1 MKKTWKVTAIALSAM
16 MIASLTACGSGSQD
30 AGNEPAAPVEETD
43 TEKTD
48 TAEAE
53 AEETTESADETQ
65 SADDKV
71 FTPYE
76 ETVVIST
83 VKDLGQGALEFPE
96 GDSLEDNVWTR
107 YLKDTLNI
115 ELDWAWSTNS
125 DQYPQKVNIAITS
138 NDIPDVMRVSSS
150 QLKMMY
156 DNGQIMDITDV
167 MKENLAPFTE
177 EVLNSDGGLAME
189 AASFE
194 DRLYAIPKIGSP
206 LLTAKVLWVRTDWL
220 DNLGLELPKTVEDMR
235 SLAEAFTTQD
245 PDGNGA
251 DDTYGLAV
259 YKDLYGSGYA
269 DLTGFFNAYNAYPS
283 IWIEKDGEVV
293 WGGVQPEVKEALAAL
308 NEMYNA
314 GLIDPEF
321 GVKDPNKVNE
331 DVSAGRFGM
340 MFGDFW
346 NMAWINDAK
355 INDPTFEWVPVA
367 IPALNSGT
375 PAKAQLSAST
385 TDFFVISAEC
395 EHPDAVIRMLNL
407 QLEKNYGETAE
418 PTVFNITPEGFGV
431 YDYPSV
437 TIEPPMK
444 NFTAAQNVTAV
455 INGEAG
461 TDTLN
466 DEELGYYE
474 MACKSLD
481 GDHTNNN
488 WHQLKMFGPGG
499 SLGVMYD
506 EYWTP
511 GNYVN
516 DAYYA
521 APTEAMTEKL
531 PTLKKQQLQDYTS
544 IILEGNIDKFD
555 EFVTNWNKLGGEEI
569 TQEVNDWYATR

>member
-1 MKKTWKVTAIALSAM
+1 MKKLQKVSAIVLAAM
-16 MIASLTACGSGSQD
+16 MMVTSIVGCGANDSADKSSV
-30 AGNEPAAPVEETD
+30 PVEESNA
-43 TEKTD
+43 EKTES
-48 TAEAE
+48 TEAGTGNETEDVGE
-53 AEETTESADETQ
+53 AQ
-65 SADDKV
+65 SAGDNG

-76 ETVVIST
+76 ETVVLST
-83 VKDLGQGALEFPE
+83 VKDLGQGSMDFPE

-138 NDIPDVMRVSSS
+138 NDIPDVMRVNSS

-156 DNGQIMDITDV
+156 DNEQIMDITDV
-167 MKENLAPFTE
+167 MKDNLAPFTE
-177 EVLNSDGGLAME
+177 EVLNSDGGVAME
-189 AASFE
+189 AATF
-194 DRLYAIPKIGSP
+194 DGRLYAIPKIGSP

-235 SLAEAFTTQD
+235 NLAEAFTTQD
-245 PDGNGA
+245 PDGNSVN
-251 DDTYGLAV
+251 DTFGLAI

-293 WGGVQPEVKEALAAL
+293 WGGVQPEVKDALIAL

-314 GLIDPEF
+314 GLIDSEF

-367 IPALNSGT
+367 IPALNAGT

-385 TDFFVISAEC
+385 TDFFVISKDC
-395 EHPDAVIRMLNL
+395 KNPDAVIRMLNL

-418 PTVFNITPEGFGV
+418 PTTFNITPEGYGV

-437 TIEPPMK
+437 TLEPPMK
-444 NFTAAQNVTAV
+444 NFTAAQKVTAV

-466 DEELGYYE
+466 EEELGYYE
-474 MACKSLD
+474 MSCKSLD

-488 WHQLKMFGPGG
+488 WHQLKMFGPNG
-499 SLGVMYD
+499 SLSVMYD
-506 EYWTP
+506 EYWTS

-521 APTEAMTEKL
+521 APTETMTEKL
-531 PTLKKQQLQDYTS
+531 PTLKKQQLQDYTT